1 MQPACQIGRSGPPEL
16 TRLPGFSGDTDF
28 ARIVKLI
35 SAESNFRLL
44 GSFGIGVYY
53 NNVRKKK
60 TGPRAYS
67 RIHARECVI

>member
-44 GSFGIGVYY
+44 GSFGIGVLQ
-53 NNVRKKK
+53 
-60 TGPRAYS
+60 
-67 RIHARECVI
+67 